1 MEGQR
6 LRYIRRMADQ
16 HLPYLQIAMLLL
28 NSDLLCL
35 VALIEDDLASL
46 IHEEILRKRLRL
58 VDYKKDSSIG
68 YVQFIQHHS
77 RRNPSEKPIVLLFI
91 KVG

>member
-1 MEGQR
+1 
-6 LRYIRRMADQ
+6 
-16 HLPYLQIAMLLL
+16 MLLL
-28 NSDLLCL
+28 NSDLLYL

-68 YVQFIQHHS
+68 YV
-77 RRNPSEKPIVLLFI
+77 
-91 KVG
+91 